1 MKTAKVITGVIIVLI
16 AALAVGLIF
25 KFTNG
30 FNEEF
35 KTFYLEQDGK
45 QILTS
50 ETERSFLRG
59 ESYRYEVKYTFDSGK
74 SESKGYNVKVVPN
87 VKFNLTFN
95 AGGKVYSYA
104 EAKELT
110 GAFDIKKEKSAFT
123 LTVPEEVSLKTVL
136 EKAYGKEVEVVEPQG
151 YLYTLVVSSYNEK
164 VTYKINFG
172 IAVKVEGIEL
182 DKDGI
187 VFGGGMAV
195 GDEQPNPSP
204 SEPIPDQPETPQPS
218 DRDYRITFYTW
229 GDITNL
235 VPVRKDIPLNAR
247 GGETV
252 TFTYEILDVGYE
264 ITDMSIFVEKEPS
277 LYVPIISAGGNVYSF
292 VMPESP
298 ISLRIQ
304 ADLIV
309 SETYYTIEIDQ
320 LGNGSILSVEIE
332 CPSKARAGEEVVFT
346 ASVKDPYDEYYDANL
361 EITGIEVRIR
371 SGEQE
376 GEDYYLSKGSDGK
389 YRFAMPDGDITLM
402 FYLMYE

>member
-298 ISLRIQ
+298 ISLASHTGGFDRFGNLLHDRDRSAWKRVDFIRGNRM
-304 ADLIV
+304 
-309 SETYYTIEIDQ
+309 SEQ
-320 LGNGSILSVEIE
+320 
-332 CPSKARAGEEVVFT
+332 
-346 ASVKDPYDEYYDANL
+346 
-361 EITGIEVRIR
+361 
-371 SGEQE
+371 
-376 GEDYYLSKGSDGK
+376 SKGGRRGRIHCKREGSV
-389 YRFAMPDGDITLM
+389 
-402 FYLMYE
+402 

>member
-1 MKTAKVITGVIIVLI
+1 M
-16 AALAVGLIF
+16 
-25 KFTNG
+25 
-30 FNEEF
+30 
-35 KTFYLEQDGK
+35 
-45 QILTS
+45 
-50 ETERSFLRG
+50 
-59 ESYRYEVKYTFDSGK
+59 
-74 SESKGYNVKVVPN
+74 KVVPN

-277 LYVPIISAGGNVYSF
+277 LYVPIISAGGNV
-292 VMPESP
+292 
-298 ISLRIQ
+298 
-304 ADLIV
+304 
-309 SETYYTIEIDQ
+309 
-320 LGNGSILSVEIE
+320 
-332 CPSKARAGEEVVFT
+332 
-346 ASVKDPYDEYYDANL
+346 
-361 EITGIEVRIR
+361 
-371 SGEQE
+371 
-376 GEDYYLSKGSDGK
+376 
-389 YRFAMPDGDITLM
+389 
-402 FYLMYE
+402 